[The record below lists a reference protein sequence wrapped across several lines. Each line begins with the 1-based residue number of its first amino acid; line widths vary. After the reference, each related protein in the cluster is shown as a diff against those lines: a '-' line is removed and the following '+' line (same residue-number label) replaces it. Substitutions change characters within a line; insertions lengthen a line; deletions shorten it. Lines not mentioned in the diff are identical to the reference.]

1 MKLLPPSQKASVKAN
16 QSENNTY
23 KIQANLVRNQSVIET
38 ETRRAG
44 RFVLATN
51 VIDITELS
59 NDEMLREYK
68 EQQSA
73 ERGFGFLKDPYFFTD
88 SVFLKSSERIE
99 ALAMLMGFCL
109 LVYIASLFDL

>member
-23 KIQANLVRNQSVIET
+23 RIQANLVRNQSVIET

-44 RFVLATN
+44 RFVLAIN

-59 NDEMLREYK
+59 NDKMLREYK
-68 EQQSA
+68 GQQSA
-73 ERGFGFLKDPYFFTD
+73 ERGFSFLKDISLYPSTTTATSSLTTITIRNQE
-88 SVFLKSSERIE
+88 SVR
-99 ALAMLMGFCL
+99 
-109 LVYIASLFDL
+109 